1 MPTRIR
7 WKWAMPPVLASGR
20 DPGVPGACTPLPP
33 RPPRPFP
40 DGLATGLAP
49 VVPAMPAWPPRP
61 LRNGGEGVCTTG
73 ARAGAVAGGASSE
86 DGAFCFR
93 LLAGMRVHASAST
106 GAGLSPLSRSSVEG
120 SSSGVAAA
128 PSTSSRVPWPS
139 LSGGAS
145 VERRDSGLSQAVAGR
160 GSAGAGSVGRPR
172 AAAVLSASCRSAVGE
187 AASPSQGS

>member
-33 RPPRPFP
+33 RPRPFP
-40 DGLATGLAP
+40 GGLATGLAP
-49 VVPAMPAWPPRP
+49 VVLTMPGRPPRP
-61 LRNGGEGVCTTG
+61 LRNGGEGDCTTG

-86 DGAFCFR
+86 DGTFCFR

-106 GAGLSPLSRSSVEG
+106 GGGLSPLSRSSVEG

-128 PSTSSRVPWPS
+128 PSTSSRAPWPS

-160 GSAGAGSVGRPR
+160 GSAGAGSVRRPR
-172 AAAVLSASCRSAVGE
+172 AAAVLSASCRSAVE
-187 AASPSQGS
+187 AASPSRGS